1 MSTPQVIA
9 ILDAV
14 ASGNESLTRELASRS
29 DVAITHL
36 MLACKDLCDTTELAR
51 QCSRVTPANRKN
63 VFIDALASV
72 AIRNNAPIAQTSVE
86 IADSV
91 EVQQEPSD
99 LPFEPNVVETQ
110 PVEKPV
116 RRRRAST
123 TAAPTEQPIV
133 QQEVVA
139 VEQVQHIEQ
148 VEHVQHVQHVQADIS
163 VQVEALNGALVSI
176 SHNFSKLLAS
186 NSEILNRVSA
196 IDQGVSGDLKYI
208 NAKLENNERVQDDFQ
223 SKLKQSNANTDQR
236 LDEITSKLDK
246 LIESVE
252 KFRLGTEALEIEL
265 IAKGILESAPFADSW
280 ANS

>member
-72 AIRNNAPIAQTSVE
+72 AIRNNSPI
-86 IADSV
+86 
-91 EVQQEPSD
+91 VQQEQQSVAVVEEQAPAD
-99 LPFEPNVVETQ
+99 LPFEPAAVEVPQVEKPARRRRSSLPLAQEPAVVVQEVEQVPVVEHVVETVSQ
-110 PVEKPV
+110 QVH
-116 RRRRAST
+116 T
-123 TAAPTEQPIV
+123 T
-133 QQEVVA
+133 
-139 VEQVQHIEQ
+139 
-148 VEHVQHVQHVQADIS
+148 DIN

-196 IDQGVSGDLKYI
+196 IDQGVSSDLKYI
-208 NAKLENNERVQDDFQ
+208 NASLDQAQRIDADFQ
-223 SKLKQSNANTDQR
+223 AKVAKSNASTEQR
-236 LDEITSKLDK
+236 LNDLADKLDT
-246 LIESVE
+246 LIQSVE

>member
-72 AIRNNAPIAQTSVE
+72 AIRNNSPI
-86 IADSV
+86 
-91 EVQQEPSD
+91 VQQEQQSVAVVEEQAPAD
-99 LPFEPNVVETQ
+99 LPFEPAAVEVPQVEKPARRRRSSLPLAQEPAVVVQEVEQVPVVEHVVETVSQ
-110 PVEKPV
+110 QVH
-116 RRRRAST
+116 T
-123 TAAPTEQPIV
+123 TAYTDV
-133 QQEVVA
+133 N
-139 VEQVQHIEQ
+139 
-148 VEHVQHVQHVQADIS
+148 

-196 IDQGVSGDLKYI
+196 IDQGVSSDLKYI
-208 NAKLENNERVQDDFQ
+208 NASLDQAQRIDADFQ
-223 SKLKQSNANTDQR
+223 AKVAKSNASTEQR
-236 LDEITSKLDK
+236 LNDLADKLDT
-246 LIESVE
+246 LIQSVE

>member
-72 AIRNNAPIAQTSVE
+72 AIRNNSPI
-86 IADSV
+86 
-91 EVQQEPSD
+91 VQQEQQSVAVAEEQAPAD
-99 LPFEPNVVETQ
+99 LPFEPAAVEVPQVEKPARRRRSSLPLAQEPAVVVQEVEQVPVVEHVVETVSQ
-110 PVEKPV
+110 QVH
-116 RRRRAST
+116 T
-123 TAAPTEQPIV
+123 T
-133 QQEVVA
+133 
-139 VEQVQHIEQ
+139 
-148 VEHVQHVQHVQADIS
+148 DIN

-196 IDQGVSGDLKYI
+196 IDQGVSSDLKYI
-208 NAKLENNERVQDDFQ
+208 NASLDQAQRIDADFQ
-223 SKLKQSNANTDQR
+223 AKVAKSNASTEQR
-236 LDEITSKLDK
+236 LNDLADKLDT
-246 LIESVE
+246 LIQSVE